1 MKRFMITAPIIL
13 ALGLGLTLGLLRLL
27 DQTALVFAANGV
39 RYVALDGADANDCS
53 SAAARCQ
60 TIQRA
65 VDVAAAGDVIKVA
78 AGTYSDVQE
87 RPSPSGYY
95 GSEIVTQVV
104 YISTAVTIQG
114 GYTTTNDFA
123 DPPTAVSTLSP
134 QGQGRGMYIAPGVA
148 VTLTGLQLV
157 DGNAAGF
164 GGGGSPSYLDSGGGL
179 YADRATVTIS
189 NCQFADNVAV
199 SAGGIYV
206 NSGAFVMQESV
217 ITANVAIT
225 ANAGGLFISSP
236 SMAALSHN
244 SVSSNTAGFNG
255 GGLYLAYGIST
266 TVLSDNVFV
275 DNTAG
280 HDGGGIFMASAA
292 TIIHNQIMSN
302 STGFNGGGLYVNG
315 RSPLIAS
322 NHFVGNHSTYYGGGV
337 FLSRDTAVFRAN
349 TVISNT
355 SDNDGGG
362 LLLNVSEGLLENNIV
377 AQNQVGSG
385 QSGTGIYIWGGAPR
399 LVHTTL
405 AQNTGG
411 DGSGMYLRDY
421 LGDPGNVTLTNTIL
435 VSQSIGFYSEIS
447 NTATINGV
455 LWHGNTTA
463 NVGGSGTVTVSHAYT
478 GSPAFVN
485 PDGWDYHI
493 NITSAAQNKGV
504 STGVVDDIDGDLR
517 LGTPDLGADEFV
529 RHIFLPI
536 ILRN

>member
-1 MKRFMITAPIIL
+1 MKRFMIAAPIIL

-78 AGTYSDVQE
+78 AGTYSDVQA

-104 YISTAVTIQG
+104 YISTVVTIQG

-134 QGQGRGMYIAPGVA
+134 QGQGRGMYIAPGIT
-148 VTLTGLQLV
+148 VTLEGLQLV

-164 GGGGSPSYLDSGGGL
+164 GGSGAPSYQDAGGGL

-189 NCQFADNVAV
+189 DCLFADNVAA

-206 NSGAFVMQESV
+206 NRGAFVLQNSV
-217 ITANVAIT
+217 ITANIAIT
-225 ANAGGLFISSP
+225 SNAGGLSIYSP
-236 SMAALSHN
+236 SIWTISHN
-244 SVSSNTAGFNG
+244 SVSSNTAVANG
-255 GGLYLAYGIST
+255 GGLYLVGGQSDS
-266 TVLSDNVFV
+266 VLLDNSFV
-275 DNTAG
+275 GNKAG
-280 HDGGGIFMASAA
+280 GGGGIFMNSEA
-292 TIIHNQIMSN
+292 TLLNNQVMSN
-302 STGFNGGGLYVNG
+302 SASYRGGGLYVNG
-315 RSPLIAS
+315 RSPLIE
-322 NHFVGNHSTYYGGGV
+322 GNQFIG
-337 FLSRDTAVFRAN
+337 
-349 TVISNT
+349 
-355 SDNDGGG
+355 NDGGG
-362 LLLNVSEGLLENNIV
+362 ILIRKSDGLFENNIV
-377 AQNQVGSG
+377 TQNQIE
-385 QSGTGIYIWGGAPR
+385 TGDFGAGVYIWGGAPR
-399 LVHTTL
+399 MVHTTL
-405 AQNTGG
+405 AQNAGG
-411 DGSGMYLRDY
+411 DGSGVYISDY
-421 LGDPGNVTLTNTIL
+421 SGDFGHATLTNTIL
-435 VSQSIGFYSEIS
+435 VSHTTGLYAESG

-455 LWHGNTTA
+455 LWYGNTTA